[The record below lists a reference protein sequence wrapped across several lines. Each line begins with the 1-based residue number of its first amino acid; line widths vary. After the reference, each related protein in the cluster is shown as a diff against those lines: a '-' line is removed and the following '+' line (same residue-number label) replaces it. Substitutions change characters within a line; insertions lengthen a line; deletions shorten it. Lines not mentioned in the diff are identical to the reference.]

1 MSGKVTYLNLDE
13 DERPKKEFRIMRR
26 GKTARDRASGALQ
39 NYLANKAYRKD
50 IHHLEK
56 DFGKGGGKPSP
67 WANGRAERPNLF
79 PDG

>member
-26 GKTARDRASGALQ
+26 GKTARDRASGALLRR
-39 NYLANKAYRKD
+39 LANKAYRKEV
-50 IHHLEK
+50 HHMEK
-56 DFGKGGGKPSP
+56 DFGRGGKPSP
-67 WANGRAERPNLF
+67 WANGRAAEPRLF